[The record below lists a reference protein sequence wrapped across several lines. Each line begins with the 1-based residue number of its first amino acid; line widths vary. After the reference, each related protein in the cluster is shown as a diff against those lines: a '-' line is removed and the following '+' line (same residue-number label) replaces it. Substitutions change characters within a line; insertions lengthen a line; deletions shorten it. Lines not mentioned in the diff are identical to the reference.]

1 MKQLKISR
9 PVMERLP
16 VYLHYLKS
24 LTSKP
29 EYISSTV
36 IARSLRLGEVQV
48 RKDLGI
54 VSGAGKPKIGY
65 DTVELIRSLEDFLG
79 YNSTLHAVIVGAGKL
94 GTALYDYEGFREY
107 GVNIMAA
114 FDANPAKCGVTP
126 SGRPILPMDELAVFC
141 RENHV
146 EIGIITVPD
155 SHAQEVC
162 DRMVEA
168 GISAIWNFAM
178 HQPHAPAHVR
188 VQNENLASS
197 LALLCGSLRQQ
208 LE

>member
-1 MKQLKISR
+1 MKQQKISK

-24 LTSKP
+24 LPEKP

-36 IARSLRLGEVQV
+36 ISRALRLGEVQV

-65 DTVELIRSLEDFLG
+65 STLELIRSLEDFLG

-94 GTALYDYEGFREY
+94 GMALYDYEGFREY

-114 FDANPAKCGVTP
+114 FDAAPEKCGTTP
-126 SGRPILPMDELAVFC
+126 TGRIILPMEALAAFC
-141 RENHV
+141 RENHI

-162 DRMVEA
+162 DRLVDA
-168 GISAIWNFAM
+168 GIPAIWNFAM

-197 LALLCGSLRQQ
+197 LALLCGSIRQQ
-208 LE
+208 IE

>member
-24 LTSKP
+24 LSERP

-36 IARSLRLGEVQV
+36 IARALRLGEVQV

-54 VSGAGKPKIGY
+54 VSGAGKPKVGY
-65 DTVELIRSLEDFLG
+65 GTTELIRSLEEFLG

-107 GVNIMAA
+107 GVNVMAA
-114 FDANPAKCGVTP
+114 FDANPAKCGATP
-126 SGRPILPMDELAVFC
+126 SGRQILPMEALSDYC
-141 RENHV
+141 REHHI

-168 GISAIWNFAM
+168 GIPAIWNFAM
-178 HQPHAPAHVR
+178 HQLHAPANVR
-188 VQNENLASS
+188 VHNENLASS

-208 LE
+208 IE

>member
-16 VYLHYLKS
+16 VYLHYLKT
-24 LTSKP
+24 LPVKP

-36 IARSLRLGEVQV
+36 IARALHLGEVQV

-54 VSGAGKPKIGY
+54 VSGAGRPKLGY
-65 DTVELIRSLEDFLG
+65 STQELIHSLEEFLG

-94 GTALYDYEGFREY
+94 GTALYDYEGFRKY
-107 GVNIMAA
+107 GVDILAA
-114 FDANPAKCGVTP
+114 FDADPKKIGTTP
-126 SGRPILPMDELAVFC
+126 SGRQVLPMEALGEFC
-141 RENHV
+141 LEHDI

-155 SHAQEVC
+155 SHAQDVC
-162 DRMVEA
+162 DAMVDA
-168 GISAIWNFAM
+168 KIPAIWNFAM
-178 HQPHAPAHVR
+178 RHLHAPAHIR

-208 LE
+208 IE

>member
-24 LTSKP
+24 LPEKP

-36 IARSLRLGEVQV
+36 ISRALRLGEVQV

-65 DTVELIRSLEDFLG
+65 GTLDLIHSLEEFLG

-94 GTALYDYEGFREY
+94 GMALYDYEGFREY

-114 FDANPAKCGVTP
+114 FDADPAKFGATP
-126 SGRPILPMDELAVFC
+126 TGRKILPMDTLAEFC
-141 RENHV
+141 RENHI

-155 SHAQEVC
+155 NHAQEVC
-162 DRMVEA
+162 DRMVDA
-168 GISAIWNFAM
+168 GIPAIWNFAM

>member
-16 VYLHYLKS
+16 VYLPYLKT
-24 LTSKP
+24 LPVKP

-36 IARSLRLGEVQV
+36 IARALHLGEVQV

-54 VSGAGKPKIGY
+54 VSGAGRPKLGY
-65 DTVELIRSLEDFLG
+65 STQELIHSLEEFLG

-94 GTALYDYEGFREY
+94 GTALYDYEGFRKY
-107 GVNIMAA
+107 GVDILAA
-114 FDANPAKCGVTP
+114 FDADPKKIGTTP
-126 SGRPILPMDELAVFC
+126 SGRRVLPMEALGEFC
-141 RENHV
+141 REHDI

-162 DRMVEA
+162 DAMVDAE
-168 GISAIWNFAM
+168 IPAIWNFAM
-178 HQPHAPAHVR
+178 RHLHAPAHVR

-208 LE
+208 IE